1 MIRLKKLAEEVNG
14 HLVGEGNTPITGV
27 AGIKEAKKGE
37 ISFLTNVS
45 YQKYLK
51 DTKASAVI
59 VGENTNVQDIGNLNA
74 IIVKN
79 PPLAY
84 AIVADLFNTRTH
96 KQTVGRSRLAFIAK
110 GAKIS
115 KTASIAPF
123 VHIEDGVVIKKNV
136 TIFPFVYIGRN
147 STVGDGTQIFPNV
160 TIYEGVKI
168 GRNVIVHSGTVIG
181 SDGFAYTWD
190 GSKHV
195 KIPQLGSVEIED
207 EVEIGS
213 NVTIDRASLEKTII
227 KKGVKIDNLV
237 QIAHNV
243 TIGENSIIVAQV
255 GIAGS
260 ATIGKNVVLA
270 GQAGVRD
277 HVIVGDNVQ
286 AGGQTGITK
295 DVPANSLIMG
305 TPHLPFKEWAKL
317 QGYFKMLPQLF
328 AKMKQVEKKLNL
340 EGEDD

>member
-1 MIRLKKLAEEVNG
+1 MTRLKKLAEKVNG
-14 HLVGEGNTPITGV
+14 RLVGEGNTAITGI
-27 AGIKEAKKGE
+27 AGIKDAKRGE
-37 ISFLTNVS
+37 ITFLS
-45 YQKYLK
+45 HIRFQKYLK
-51 DTKASAVI
+51 DTKASAII
-59 VGENTNVQDIGNLNA
+59 VSEDIDIQNFSNLNF

-79 PPLAY
+79 PLLAY
-84 AIVADLFNTRTH
+84 AVVADLFNARI
-96 KQTVGRSRLAFIAK
+96 QRSTGECSKLAFVAK

-115 KTASIAPF
+115 KSASVAAF
-123 VHIEDGVVIKKNV
+123 SYIEEGVVIEKNV
-136 TIFPFVYIGRN
+136 IISPFVYIGKN
-147 STVGDGTQIFPNV
+147 SRIGSGTQIFPNV
-160 TIYEGVKI
+160 TIYDGVKI
-168 GRNVIVHSGTVIG
+168 GRNVIIHSGTVIG

-190 GSKHV
+190 GYQHV
-195 KIPQLGSVEIED
+195 KIPQLGTVEIEND
-207 EVEIGS
+207 VEIGA

-227 KKGVKIDNLV
+227 RKGVKIDNLV

-260 ATIGKNVVLA
+260 AKIGKNVVLA

-277 HVIVGDNVQ
+277 HVAVGDNVQ

-317 QGYFKMLPQLF
+317 QGYFKMLPELF
-328 AKMKQVEKKLNL
+328 AKMKKLEKKIHV
-340 EGEDD
+340 EAVDD

>member
-1 MIRLKKLAEEVNG
+1 
-14 HLVGEGNTPITGV
+14 
-27 AGIKEAKKGE
+27 
-37 ISFLTNVS
+37 
-45 YQKYLK
+45 
-51 DTKASAVI
+51 
-59 VGENTNVQDIGNLNA
+59 
-74 IIVKN
+74 
-79 PPLAY
+79 
-84 AIVADLFNTRTH
+84 
-96 KQTVGRSRLAFIAK
+96 
-110 GAKIS
+110 
-115 KTASIAPF
+115 
-123 VHIEDGVVIKKNV
+123 
-136 TIFPFVYIGRN
+136 
-147 STVGDGTQIFPNV
+147 
-160 TIYEGVKI
+160 
-168 GRNVIVHSGTVIG
+168 VIVHSGTVIG

>member
-1 MIRLKKLAEEVNG
+1 MIRLKKLAEKVNG

-84 AIVADLFNTRTH
+84 ATVADLFNTRTH
-96 KQTVGRSRLAFIAK
+96 KQTVGRSRLAFICLLYTSDAADEARSVDL
-110 GAKIS
+110 GGRRI
-115 KTASIAPF
+115 
-123 VHIEDGVVIKKNV
+123 IKKNV

-160 TIYEGVKI
+160 TIYDGVKI